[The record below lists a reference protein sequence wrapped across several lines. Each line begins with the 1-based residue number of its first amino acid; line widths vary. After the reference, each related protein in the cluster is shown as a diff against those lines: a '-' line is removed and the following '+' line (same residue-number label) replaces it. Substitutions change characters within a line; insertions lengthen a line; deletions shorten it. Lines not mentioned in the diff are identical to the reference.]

1 MLKKS
6 LLFLVLTSIV
16 GILSAQSL
24 QFGSLNEDGEF
35 QAYANNT
42 KIVCETAPSS
52 IGEMVLED
60 VAIKNTTSSTIDVVV
75 EKEEVQ
81 LVEGT
86 ETSIC
91 WGLGCYSA
99 DVYITR
105 PYPMDGGVTSSFGQ
119 LSFHYQV
126 DPTYSGDPNECIPGT
141 TIVKY
146 YTYPFDNPEDKSCLE
161 VWFVY
166 NATNVVENTIDFGQ
180 AYPNPASNQVYFDVK
195 SNDGS
200 SIKAVVYNLLGQEVK
215 SIVANGLQS
224 KIKIDL
230 NDVQPGIY
238 FCSFYAN
245 DEVLKTEKFI
255 VKK

>member
-24 QFGSLNEDGEF
+24 QFGYFNEDGGF

-42 KIVCETAPSS
+42 KIVCETTPNA
-52 IGEMVLED
+52 IGEMVID
-60 VAIKNTTSSTIDVVV
+60 NIAIKNTTSSNISVVV
-75 EKEEVQ
+75 EKVEVQ

-91 WGLGCYSA
+91 WGESCYAA
-99 DVYITR
+99 DTYITR
-105 PYPMDGGVTSSFGQ
+105 PYPMDGETISSHGA

-126 DPTYSGDPNECIPGT
+126 DPTYSGDPNACLPGT

-146 YTYPFDNPEDKSCLE
+146 YTYPFDNEDDKSCLE

-166 NATNVVENTIDFGQ
+166 NATK
-180 AYPNPASNQVYFDVK
+180 QV
-195 SNDGS
+195 
-200 SIKAVVYNLLGQEVK
+200 
-215 SIVANGLQS
+215 
-224 KIKIDL
+224 
-230 NDVQPGIY
+230 
-238 FCSFYAN
+238 
-245 DEVLKTEKFI
+245 
-255 VKK
+255 